1 MLELPKRGSFVLL
14 IIQEALELPKRGSF
28 VLLIIHPEYART
40 P

>member
-14 IIQEALELPKRGSF
+14 IIRSTLELPKRGSF
-28 VLLIIHPEYART
+28 VLLIIREYART